1 MGNEPVSSAG
11 THFRQLT
18 VLQTAQICEKRAD
31 AQAGTLRT
39 EYDDNFAKGY
49 RIRPAPGHRP
59 RGNPE
64 ATRVDPA
71 HSDRLTA
78 GTSAEEHSDRSQ
90 PRQTVCSEQ
99 HVAPDADRITDRFG
113 RKTAHDPSETATT
126 DGVAT
131 SLTGLASA
139 LLCGL

>member
-1 MGNEPVSSAG
+1 MSACRAEGLMGNEPVSSAG

-18 VLQTAQICEKRAD
+18 VLQTAQIREKRAD
-31 AQAGTLRT
+31 AQAGALRT

-64 ATRVDPA
+64 ATRADPA

-78 GTSAEEHSDRSQ
+78 GGESGAKMCVRWIGHSRR
-90 PRQTVCSEQ
+90 PGPERP
-99 HVAPDADRITDRFG
+99 ARG
-113 RKTAHDPSETATT
+113 GPSRT
-126 DGVAT
+126 
-131 SLTGLASA
+131 
-139 LLCGL
+139 